1 MRTATTAIV
10 EANSL
15 TRASSGIWVREG
27 EVASSDFRYSD
38 GERAE
43 AYLEE
48 VIAAASDRSTFSP
61 ELERAIIDWPS
72 EYHLSS
78 KRSNLLRIIDI
89 GSVQRALELGCGCG
103 AVSRFLGEQGL
114 ALDAIEGS
122 ERRARIAALRCQDLD
137 NVRIVHSNFNDV
149 VVPECSYDAV
159 LLIGVLEYARRFRPQ
174 AASDRAAVLDVLG
187 AARRALKPDGIIVVA
202 IENRV
207 GLKYVLGASEDHYG
221 VPYAGIFDYPE
232 SRGIRTYTRSEWD
245 DILQE
250 AGLPH
255 YGFCYP
261 FPDYKLPTEI
271 LREEFLNG
279 NRNAYLQL
287 RGVVSRDYGDGV
299 GAAVDEAMLW
309 QGLSEAGQIAEL
321 ANAFLIV
328 IGTKE
333 ASVSERVAS
342 DFVHVSGGGRRPCYR
357 TVTSK
362 PRGADV
368 VGKQRLVPA
377 AMPPAQAPV
386 RQRCEQEP
394 FREGLPLS
402 EFWLRAL
409 HMREGLERLMDELRR
424 YDAFVRARASG
435 AETGRGLYDLLP
447 GNITVGDHGEL
458 HAFDLEWE
466 STEPVEPEFVLF
478 RALLYFVNE
487 HRRACTRLFRENGFV
502 RTIDLVDA
510 CFSALGLNVFERLD
524 GYVAREDSVQS
535 AIRDTGAFVDTRQ
548 ELQQN
553 VVFDKF
559 HAKLY
564 WSVAGEDC
572 SAANSVE
579 ATGSV
584 GEQRQSLT
592 FALPPSVSR
601 LATLRLD
608 PADRQGFFH
617 LYRFSVDYVSQA
629 GETRQLVD
637 WRSGEEIAA
646 HARPRDVHY
655 GSSLENDVFVATTEQ
670 PLLEFP
676 LHEHDQTDVAGNIR
690 VYLHMDWPQSRE
702 FAVAREI
709 FMRRELEF
717 RRRAE
722 GHEHSLRRVSELE
735 KLVAELELIK
745 RSKVWRTAE
754 RFRRLFYGG
763 FLRRLPALRG
773 WLLILTR
780 QGWRT
785 ASAAL
790 RERLQSGEFPDTP
803 QSGLEEPRD
812 DYQRYRLAHAL
823 SEVDRDGARARIKAL
838 ACKPKISIVMPVFNA
853 DRGWLEAAIES
864 VKRQLYG
871 NWELCIVDD
880 CSTREET
887 LDCLRRIH
895 DPRVHL
901 RFLDRNKNISGATN
915 DAIAMACGDYIAFMD
930 NDDELSEDALYEM
943 VLAIDA
949 HDPDVLYSDEDF
961 ISPDGR
967 YVNPH
972 FKPDFSPD
980 LLLSHNYVTH
990 LLVVRRA
997 LLSEVGA
1004 LRSQF
1009 DGAQDYDFVL
1019 RATEKAR
1026 VHHVAK
1032 VLYHWRMSE
1041 RSTSMVAEV
1050 KPRALNSARGAL
1062 EEALRRRRVEAE
1074 VLNANIPYFFRVKRA
1089 LTSRPKVGIVIPF
1102 KDEPQL
1108 LERCVGAVLDKS
1120 TYENFEI
1127 LGISN
1132 NSVSSETFRVMRRL
1146 ARDDARF
1153 RAIELNVPFNFSRIV
1168 NHGVGEVGGEHVVL
1182 MNNDVEV
1189 ISWDWMEALL
1199 EHSLRK
1205 EVGVVGGK
1213 LYYPNNTVQHA
1224 GIVVGIGGY
1233 AGHIH
1238 KGFAALRNGYVN
1250 RAHIVQNISAV
1261 TGAFMMVARH
1271 VHNEVGG
1278 FDEEQF
1284 AVACND
1290 VDFCLRVAKRG
1301 YVNIFTPYAEAY
1313 HLESQSRGYE
1323 DTNEKRARF
1332 DAEKRR
1338 FAERHRDILERGDP
1352 YYNPNLSLDSENFA
1366 VRL

>member
-1 MRTATTAIV
+1 MTTATAAIV
-10 EANSL
+10 ETNSL
-15 TRASSGIWVREG
+15 TRTDSGVWVREG
-27 EVASSDFRYSD
+27 EVASEDFRYSD

-43 AYLEE
+43 TYLEE
-48 VIAAASDRSTFSP
+48 VISAASDRSTFSP

-78 KRSNLLRIIDI
+78 KRSNLLRILDL
-89 GSVQRALELGCGCG
+89 GSAQRVLELGCGCG

-122 ERRARIAALRCQDLD
+122 QRRARIAALRCRDLD
-137 NVRIVHSNFNDV
+137 NVRIVHANFNDV
-149 VVPECSYDAV
+149 VVPAGSYDVV

-174 AASDRAAVLDVLG
+174 ATSDRDAVLDVLG
-187 AARRALKPDGIIVVA
+187 AARRALTSHGIIVVA

-207 GLKYVLGASEDHYG
+207 GLKYVLGAGEDHYG
-221 VPYAGIFDYPE
+221 VPYAGIYDYPE
-232 SRGIRTYTRSEWD
+232 SRGIRTYTRSEWKT
-245 DILQE
+245 ILEE
-250 AGLPH
+250 AGLPQH
-255 YGFCYP
+255 EFCYP

-271 LREEFLNG
+271 LREGFLNG

-299 GAAVDEAMLW
+299 GAAADEAMVW

-328 IGTKE
+328 IGSKG
-333 ASVSERVAS
+333 ASVSEHVSS
-342 DFVHVSGGGRRPCYR
+342 DFAHFSIGSRRLCYR
-357 TVTSK
+357 TVTFK
-362 PRGADV
+362 QRGAGV
-368 VGKQRLVPA
+368 VRKQRLVPA
-377 AMPPAQAPV
+377 ATPPVQAPLT
-386 RQRCEQEP
+386 QRCEQEP
-394 FREGLPLS
+394 FREGVPLS
-402 EFWLRAL
+402 EHWLRTL
-409 HMREGLERLMDELRR
+409 HMRRSLADFVAEVRR
-424 YDAFVRARASG
+424 YHEFVRLRASEPEG
-435 AETGRGLYDLLP
+435 GQHLYDLLP
-447 GNITVGDHGEL
+447 ANIMVGEAGEL
-458 HAFDLEWE
+458 TDFDLEWI
-466 STEPVEPEFVLF
+466 SGEPFDADFVLF
-478 RALLYFVNE
+478 RALLYFVSD
-487 HRRACTRLFRENGFV
+487 HRQAFARLFRENGF
-502 RTIDLVDA
+502 TCSIDLIDA
-510 CFSALGLNVFERLD
+510 CFSALGLNVFEQLNE
-524 GYVAREDSVQS
+524 YVSLEDRVQQ
-535 AIRDTGAFVDTRQ
+535 AIGGEDAFVNTRQ

-553 VVFDKF
+553 LVFEKF
-559 HAKLY
+559 SPKLY

-572 SAANSVE
+572 SAENMVA
-579 ATGSV
+579 ATASLGML
-584 GEQRQSLT
+584 RQTLV
-592 FALPPSVSR
+592 FVLPPSVDR

-617 LYRFSVDYVSQA
+617 LYRFTVEYVSRA

-637 WRSGEEIAA
+637 WRSGAEIAA
-646 HARPRDVHY
+646 HARPRDIRY
-655 GSSLENDVFVATTEQ
+655 GSSLEHDVFVATSGES
-670 PLLEFP
+670 LLEFP
-676 LHEHDQTDVAGNIR
+676 LHEHDQTEVAGNVR
-690 VYLHMDWPQSRE
+690 VLLDMDWPQSPE

-709 FMRRELEF
+709 FMRREVELKQ
-717 RRRAE
+717 RAE
-722 GHEHSLRRVSELE
+722 GHEQTLQRVSDLQ

-754 RFRRLFYGG
+754 RFRRLFYEG
-763 FLRRLPALRG
+763 FLRRLPALRR

-780 QGWRT
+780 QGWST
-785 ASAAL
+785 ASASL
-790 RERLQSGEFPDTP
+790 REHSRRGEFADTGQSGI
-803 QSGLEEPRD
+803 EEPRD
-812 DYQRYRLAHAL
+812 DYQQHRLAHAL
-823 SEVDRDGARARIKAL
+823 SDADRDRARARIKAL
-838 ACKPKISIVMPVFNA
+838 ARKPKISVVMPVFNA

-887 LDCLRRIH
+887 LNCLRRVH
-895 DPRVHL
+895 DPRVHV

-930 NDDELSEDALYEM
+930 NDDELAEDALYEM
-943 VLAIDA
+943 VLAIAA
-949 HDPDVLYSDEDF
+949 HDPDILYSDEDF

-990 LLVVRRA
+990 LLVVRRS
-997 LLSEVGA
+997 LLNEIGA

-1041 RSTSMVAEV
+1041 HSTSMVAEV
-1050 KPRALNSARGAL
+1050 KPEALNSARGAL
-1062 EEALRRRRVEAE
+1062 EDALRRRHIDAE

-1089 LTSRPKVGIVIPF
+1089 LTTRPKVGIVIPF

-1108 LERCVGAVLDKS
+1108 LERCVGAILEKS
-1120 TYENFEI
+1120 TYEDFEI

-1132 NSVSSETFRVMRRL
+1132 NSVSSQTFELMRRL
-1146 ARDDARF
+1146 EGDDARF
-1153 RAIELNVPFNFSRIV
+1153 RAIEFNVPFNFSRIV
-1168 NHGVGEVGGEHVVL
+1168 NHGVAEVGGEHVVL
-1182 MNNDVEV
+1182 MNNDVEI
-1189 ISWDWMEALL
+1189 ISWDWLEALL
-1199 EHSLRK
+1199 EHSVRE

-1238 KGFAALRNGYVN
+1238 KGFAARRTGYVN

-1261 TGAFMMVARH
+1261 TGAFLMAARR
-1271 VHNEVGG
+1271 VYDEVGG

-1284 AVACND
+1284 GVACND
-1290 VDFCLRVAKRG
+1290 VDFCLRVAKQG
-1301 YVNIFTPYAEAY
+1301 YANIFTPYAEAY